1 MTLKAAVIRRTITPE
16 LAEETFTCERCERRV
31 VEWDRIE
38 LTITQYEPGASHF
51 DVRHAIR
58 CPTTWRVDFDA
69 KS

>member
-1 MTLKAAVIRRTITPE
+1 MT
-16 LAEETFTCERCERRV
+16 ETFLLFCERCDRRV
-31 VEWDRIE
+31 VERDRIE